1 MRRNRVRQKLSQ
13 GSPVIGTFVGLQ
25 SANVAELMGH
35 SGFDFVVIES
45 EHNAL
50 ESAEIEHI
58 LMALGNTNAIP
69 IVRIPSSDKVFIQ
82 KALDLGAMGIV
93 VPSVRT
99 AEEAMSIVSA
109 TRFPPLG
116 TRSWGPLRA
125 SKYTFDNK
133 DYLKNANDNILVVLI
148 VETVDALN
156 NLEQIADVPGIDVLF
171 LGPWDMCLSLG
182 LDPLCQP
189 HDEIDQVLQKMIQVS
204 RDRDASAGAGASSP
218 DDIAGRLDQGVTF
231 ISYGPDYALLSA
243 AAQAGVN
250 AFRDLDAS
258 KG

>member
-1 MRRNRVRQKLSQ
+1 MRRNHVRQKLSQ

-35 SGFDFVVIES
+35 SGFDFVVIET

-50 ESAEIEHI
+50 DSAEIEHV
-58 LMALGNTNAIP
+58 LMAVGNTEAIP

-82 KALDLGAMGIV
+82 KALDIGAMGIV
-93 VPSVRT
+93 VPSVKS
-99 AEEAMSIVSA
+99 AEEARNIVSA

-125 SKYTFDNK
+125 SKYTFDNE
-133 DYLKNANDNILVVLI
+133 DYFKNANDNILIVLI
-148 VETVDALN
+148 VETVDAVN

-182 LDPLCQP
+182 LDPLYQP
-189 HDEIDQVLQKMIQVS
+189 HEEIGEVLEKMIQVS
-204 RDRDASAGAGASSP
+204 KERDTSAGAGASSP
-218 DDIAGRLDQGVTF
+218 GDIAGRIDQGVTF

-243 AAQAGVN
+243 AAQDGVK
-250 AFRDLDAS
+250 AFRDLVS
-258 KG
+258 SE

>member
-1 MRRNRVRQKLSQ
+1 MRRNHVRQKLSQ

-35 SGFDFVVIES
+35 SGFDFVVIET

-50 ESAEIEHI
+50 DSAEIEHV
-58 LMALGNTNAIP
+58 LMAVGNTEAIP

-82 KALDLGAMGIV
+82 KALDIGAMGIV
-93 VPSVRT
+93 VPSVKS
-99 AEEAMSIVSA
+99 AEEARNIVSA

-125 SKYTFDNK
+125 SKYTFDNE
-133 DYLKNANDNILVVLI
+133 DYFKNANDNILIVLI
-148 VETVDALN
+148 VETVDAVN

-182 LDPLCQP
+182 LDPLYQP
-189 HDEIDQVLQKMIQVS
+189 HDEIGEVLEKMIQVS
-204 RDRDASAGAGASSP
+204 KERDTSAGAGASSTG
-218 DDIAGRLDQGVTF
+218 DIAGRIDQGVTF

-243 AAQAGVN
+243 AAQDGVK
-250 AFRDLDAS
+250 AFRDLVS
-258 KG
+258 SE

>member
-58 LMALGNTNAIP
+58 LMALGNTDAIP

-99 AEEAMSIVSA
+99 AEEAMKIVSA

-125 SKYTFDNK
+125 SKYTFDNE
-133 DYLKNANDNILVVLI
+133 DYFNNANDNILVVLI
-148 VETVDALN
+148 VETVDAVN
-156 NLEQIADVPGIDVLF
+156 NLEQIADVTGIDVLF

-182 LDPLCQP
+182 LDPLYQP
-189 HDEIDQVLQKMIQVS
+189 HDEIGEVLQKMIQVS
-204 RDRDASAGAGASSP
+204 KERDTSAGAGASSP
-218 DDIAGRLDQGVTF
+218 GDIAGRIDQGVTF

-243 AAQAGVN
+243 AAQAGVK
-250 AFRDLDAS
+250 AFRDLVS
-258 KG
+258 SE

>member
-1 MRRNRVRQKLSQ
+1 MRRNHVRQKLSQ

-35 SGFDFVVIES
+35 SGFDFVVIET

-50 ESAEIEHI
+50 DSAEIEHV
-58 LMALGNTNAIP
+58 LMAVGNTEAIP

-82 KALDLGAMGIV
+82 KALDIGAMGIV
-93 VPSVRT
+93 VPSVKS
-99 AEEAMSIVSA
+99 AEEARNIVSA

-125 SKYTFDNK
+125 SKYTFDNE
-133 DYLKNANDNILVVLI
+133 DYFKNANDNILIVLI
-148 VETVDALN
+148 VETVDAVN

-182 LDPLCQP
+182 LDPLYQP
-189 HDEIDQVLQKMIQVS
+189 HDEIGEVLHKMIQVS
-204 RDRDASAGAGASSP
+204 KERDTSAGAGASSTG
-218 DDIAGRLDQGVTF
+218 DIAGRIDQGVTF

-243 AAQAGVN
+243 AAQDGVK
-250 AFRDLDAS
+250 AFRDLVS
-258 KG
+258 SE